1 MPQSLLQ
8 TAHESLLNRVH
19 KASPAKANLDGNF
32 VHTSAQFLR
41 KAIDKTGMN
50 QDEAMR
56 ALGFTHKGQFCELLD
71 GTRKLWTHTLLR
83 TEAASIR
90 RELLILTLLEEGTC
104 EVERVVRIKE
114 SA

>member
-19 KASPAKANLDGNF
+19 KPTAAKAKLDVNF
-32 VHTSAQFLR
+32 VHTSARLLR
-41 KAIDKTGMN
+41 TAISKTGMN

-56 ALGFTHKGQFCELLD
+56 ALGYEHKGQFCELLD
-71 GTRKLWTHTLLR
+71 GTRKLWAHQLLR
-83 TEAASIR
+83 TEAAAIR